1 MILRLILTVLIA
13 AFSGIG
19 FAQAPEISVKPLQQ
33 SSTSVP
39 KQMPEPETRV
49 FYEKYSSTCMI
60 FAVDR
65 SWFHVTMYLLSTL
78 DLNRCDEKR
87 FAAMTNDSARAQLLL
102 LYPSAEFRLHGPYF
116 QLADLDVTS
125 ASHSYVDV
133 GKLKFSLIGE
143 AKFNILDLL
152 KDVSVYQQVRNGNY
166 TYLPFR
172 TVGTVNLLWFEG
184 STLYELIAPN
194 GMHYTMMAGSH
205 ILRNDKFGINL
216 NNLGSFLNLPKGW
229 RFEKRTSDKIFRVF
243 RTELGGREQT
253 TVIDELGNL
262 YIYNEHFKSENIS
275 K

>member
-1 MILRLILTVLIA
+1 MILRLILTVLTA

-19 FAQAPEISVKPLQQ
+19 FAQAPAMSVKPLQQ
-33 SSTSVP
+33 SSGVVSRQAP
-39 KQMPEPETRV
+39 QPETRV

-60 FAVDR
+60 FAVDH
-65 SWFHVTMYLLSTL
+65 SWFDITMYLLSTL
-78 DLNRCDEKR
+78 DLNRCDEKH

-125 ASHSYVDV
+125 VSHNYVDV
-133 GKLKFSLIGE
+133 GKLKFSLVGE
-143 AKFNILDLL
+143 AKFNIFDLL
-152 KDVSVYQQVRNGNY
+152 KDVSVYRQVRKGNY

-172 TVGTVNLLWFEG
+172 TAGTVNLLWFEG

-194 GMHYTMMAGSH
+194 GMRYTMMAGSH

-243 RTELGGREQT
+243 RTELGGREQR

-262 YIYNEHFKSENIS
+262 YMYNEHFSSENIS